1 MRTNKHN
8 TKINTNYG
16 EVSVEFDG
24 IWAIDQDGWYLSGV
38 DVIDFDY
45 DNYDM
50 NYELVY
56 NYVIDYATYN
66 CDPFGGDSDEET
78 DYAD

>member
-16 EVSVEFDG
+16 EVSVEFDV

-56 NYVIDYATYN
+56 NYVIDYATHN
-66 CDPFGGDSDEET
+66 CDPFGGDCDEET